1 MVGVST
7 LEGALTV
14 KANVPSDCTGDC
26 LREEGGS
33 LHISNYVYLQRYR
46 T

>member
-1 MVGVST
+1 MGVST

-14 KANVPSDCTGDC
+14 MGNVPSDCTGDC
-26 LREEGGS
+26 LGEEGCS
-33 LHISNYVYLQRYR
+33 LHISSSVYLQRYR